1 MNNNKKLLLWGSLA
15 VAILA
20 ALIVFLFLNL
30 SAKDGKGDF
39 VLAAEEVSVYNAVP
53 SDAVVVVDLKHA
65 GEYAAITG
73 DTLSFLYGL
82 PLAGDPLVE
91 LQGELA
97 DIDAI
102 SGAPMVFSLHYSA
115 KNSVS
120 FLQIMDLKN
129 GGVQDVQNL
138 LSGKGISRKR
148 YNGTVVH
155 TLDKGVVAALHNN
168 LFLASSSSHVLESS
182 VRHLENS
189 TSILDKPEF
198 EKLLR
203 KNGTSS
209 AIYVNHN
216 QIGKLFS
223 GMVERDYLG
232 YSDFF
237 MKFTSWSCQLLHTN
251 LL

>member
-97 DIDAI
+97 GIAGL
-102 SGAPMVFSLHYSA
+102 SGAPMVLSLHYSA

-129 GGVQDVQNL
+129 GGVQDVQSL
-138 LSGKGISRKR
+138 LSDNSTSRKR
-148 YNGTVVH
+148 YNGVV
-155 TLDKGVVAALHNN
+155 V
-168 LFLASSSSHVLESS
+168 
-182 VRHLENS
+182 
-189 TSILDKPEF
+189 
-198 EKLLR
+198 
-203 KNGTSS
+203 
-209 AIYVNHN
+209 
-216 QIGKLFS
+216 
-223 GMVERDYLG
+223 
-232 YSDFF
+232 
-237 MKFTSWSCQLLHTN
+237 
-251 LL
+251 